1 MDPCL
6 FYITLKITGHVT
18 TYQML
23 TSIHTDDLDAIG
35 SDDLILD
42 KFFTKAN
49 AIWTLKQANPN
60 FMLGIEKVPL
70 YSNDGTLMSITLK
83 MSAFVRGAVEAFKEH
98 LPSKASTSPYPP
110 KDDLTKDS
118 AVTDLEI
125 KEYLEK
131 VTQDS

>member
-1 MDPCL
+1 MYIILLKNLYGDPAAGRRWSIHRDDTLLTDFNTTGDETEVWTCKRTIMDPCL

-60 FMLGIEKVPL
+60 F
-70 YSNDGTLMSITLK
+70 YAWD
-83 MSAFVRGAVEAFKEH
+83 
-98 LPSKASTSPYPP
+98 
-110 KDDLTKDS
+110 
-118 AVTDLEI
+118 
-125 KEYLEK
+125 
-131 VTQDS
+131 